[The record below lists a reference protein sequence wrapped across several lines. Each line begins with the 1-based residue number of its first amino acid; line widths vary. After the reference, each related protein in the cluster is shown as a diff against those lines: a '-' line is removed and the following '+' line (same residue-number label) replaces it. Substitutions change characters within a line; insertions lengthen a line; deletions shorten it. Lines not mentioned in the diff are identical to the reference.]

1 MGWIA
6 HRDVVHPYIAVNERG
21 EEGGVVTHRGRGM
34 VVQRRLCVHHC
45 VALAICSPVCGRW
58 WLCVCQSAYW
68 ERYARVGHTFI
79 RAKDGLAAIGDGALE
94 DLLHRRQVVT
104 VRVGLRVPEP
114 LMGHKIEANVPVCAG
129 KVERTHKALLHKHV
143 VWLELLERKEV
154 THLHRVCRE
163 DVLLLVGR
171 LPQTVPVASLRAGLS
186 SVGCPA
192 RAHCAL
198 AIASQPDTW
207 SAGAAP
213 LRKHNKEGD
222 ICVTIWENE
231 ARNYPYASSLATD
244 CAPRSLEVRKGEIA
258 S

>member
-68 ERYARVGHTFI
+68 ERYARMGHTFI

-114 LMGHKIEANVPVCAG
+114 LMGHKIEANVPICAG
-129 KVERTHKALLHKHV
+129 KSSGRTRPFFTSTL
-143 VWLELLERKEV
+143 
-154 THLHRVCRE
+154 C
-163 DVLLLVGR
+163 G
-171 LPQTVPVASLRAGLS
+171 SSFLR
-186 SVGCPA
+186 
-192 RAHCAL
+192 
-198 AIASQPDTW
+198 
-207 SAGAAP
+207 
-213 LRKHNKEGD
+213 
-222 ICVTIWENE
+222 
-231 ARNYPYASSLATD
+231 
-244 CAPRSLEVRKGEIA
+244 VRKSLIFIA
-258 S
+258 CAGKMFSCSSGDCPRLSQWPA